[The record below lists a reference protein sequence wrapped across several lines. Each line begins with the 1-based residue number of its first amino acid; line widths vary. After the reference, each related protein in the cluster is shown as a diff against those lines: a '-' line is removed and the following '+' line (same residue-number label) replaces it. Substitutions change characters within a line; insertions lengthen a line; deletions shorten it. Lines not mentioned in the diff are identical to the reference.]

1 MGTKAGVGASHHRNP
16 TRAAQEAVAQA
27 TAAMG
32 GGQADFVFLF
42 ASVGYHQPTLVR
54 AVYNAAG
61 GAPLCGCSG
70 EGVIV
75 RDQADE
81 SNFSVSVMTI
91 RSDDIRF
98 YNGVT
103 SGLKAD
109 SEAVG
114 RTIASDLR
122 PHLPP
127 DTIALF
133 AFPDGLTC
141 NYDRLMMGLE
151 QELSDER
158 QLPVVGGFA
167 GDNWSIEQTYQYC
180 NGEVVSD
187 GVAWALLSGSA
198 RLLSNVNHGC
208 IPVGTER
215 TITRAKGNVIYEI
228 DHTPVLKVLEEYM
241 TDSEMEN
248 WGEAASTLSLAFKTP
263 SSFEGYDEFMV
274 RYIPLR
280 DVEAGS
286 ITIPTEITEGTKVWT
301 TRRDYE
307 RMMQGVNQMA
317 DHMLHQLGDNT
328 PKLAFQ
334 FDCAGRGAAIFQDEQ
349 KINLVTALQRRI
361 GGDVPWIGFYTYGE
375 LGPVSGHNCFH
386 NYTVVLVV
394 LW

>member
-1 MGTKAGVGASHHRNP
+1 MGTQAGVGMSHHRNA
-16 TRAAQEAVAQA
+16 TRAAQDAVAQA
-27 TAAMG
+27 VAAMG
-32 GGQADFVFLF
+32 GGTADFVFLF
-42 ASVGYHQPTLVR
+42 ASVGYPQATLVR
-54 AVYNAAG
+54 AVYDAAG

-81 SNFSVSVMTI
+81 TNFSVAVMTI
-91 RSDDIRF
+91 RSDEIHF
-98 YNGVT
+98 QNGV
-103 SGLKAD
+103 SHGLKAD

-114 RTIASDLR
+114 RSMAGDLR
-122 PHLPP
+122 PHLQP

-141 NYDRLMMGLE
+141 NYDRLMAGFE
-151 QELSDER
+151 QELSNER

-167 GDNWSIEQTYQYC
+167 GDNWGMEHTYQYC
-180 NGEVVSD
+180 NGDVVSD
-187 GVAWALLSGSA
+187 GVAWALLSGAA
-198 RLLSNVNHGC
+198 RLLSSVNHGC

-215 TITRAKGNVIYEI
+215 TITRAEGNVIYEI
-228 DHTPVLKVLEEYM
+228 DHRPVLEVLEEYM
-241 TDSEMEN
+241 TVSELAD

-274 RYIPLR
+274 RYIPVR

-286 ITIPTEITEGTKVWT
+286 ITIPTEMSEGTKVWT
-301 TRRDYE
+301 TRRDYD
-307 RMMQGVNQMA
+307 RMVQGVNQMA
-317 DHMLHQLGDNT
+317 DHMLHQLGGAT

-361 GGDVPWIGFYTYGE
+361 GGDIPWMGFYTYGE
-375 LGPVSGHNCFH
+375 LGPVSGYNCFH
-386 NYTVVLVV
+386 NYTVVLVII
-394 LW
+394 W